1 MTCGEVSGRGQCE
14 RFKLQQHLRGARQ
27 NSMGLWETRLNCP
40 ESGCGITDALDL
52 NEIAEKENWN

>member
-1 MTCGEVSGRGQCE
+1 MTCGEIFGRGQCE
-14 RFKLQQHLRGARQ
+14 FNLKQHLRGASQ

-40 ESGCGITDALDL
+40 ECGCGKDDALDL